1 MRLVRATAVEA
12 SDTNEVARFIYNAIK
27 EGAFIRIRDD
37 ETEMSIELNWWD
49 EYQELDRLEMYYH
62 KDGGVDWYS
71 VFYDWIQWA
80 HQLEEIPDDK
90 EQVISLLKERI
101 DTHIN

>member
-1 MRLVRATAVEA
+1 MKLIRATAVES
-12 SDTNEVARFIYNAIK
+12 SDTKEVASFIYDSIMD
-27 EGAFIRIRDD
+27 GGFIRIRDD
-37 ETEMSIELNWWD
+37 ETEMSIELSWWD

-80 HQLEEIPDDK
+80 HRLEEIPDDK
-90 EQVISLLKERI
+90 EQVISLLKEWI

>member
-1 MRLVRATAVEA
+1 MKLIRATATEA
-12 SDTNEVARFIYNAIK
+12 SDTKEVASFIYDSIMD
-27 EGAFIRIRDD
+27 GGFIRIRDD
-37 ETEMSIELNWWD
+37 ETEMSIELSRWD

-90 EQVISLLKERI
+90 EQVISLLKEWI